1 MNETILGHSEY
12 SFGIMGYLYTVNA
25 GKKYACKTVISVA
38 YERVVD
44 VGYFH
49 SAKEEAIDEKKK
61 KLNVNYFISLK
72 I

>member
-1 MNETILGHSEY
+1 
-12 SFGIMGYLYTVNA
+12 MGYLYTVNA

-49 SAKEEAIDEKKK
+49 SAKEEAIDEKKTK
-61 KLNVNYFISLK
+61 N
-72 I
+72 